1 MIRIMKTTVKI
12 VLWSM
17 LIAGISSLTLTVRA
31 QDVKMSKQDRKEARR
46 ILMETNFKTLDTLL
60 DRRNF
65 VLEANYLQDNEGR
78 RVVVTPLLNFIR
90 VDTTMGVLQTGA
102 SFSSGYNGV
111 GGVTA
116 EGKITNWNLTKDF
129 RNSSYFLRFS
139 LVSNIGNFDISMI
152 INAGNFAQATI
163 TSLSY
168 GRFTWVGHL
177 QPVYNSIIFKGQNS
191 N

>member
-1 MIRIMKTTVKI
+1 MKRKI
-12 VLWSM
+12 K
-17 LIAGISSLTLTVRA
+17 IAGSLLLIFGLSSISFCGKA
-31 QDVKMSKQDRKEARR
+31 QDVKLTRQERDEARK
-46 ILMETNFKTLDTLL
+46 ILMENNFKTLDTLL
-60 DRRNF
+60 NRRNF
-65 VLEANYLQDNEGR
+65 VLEANYLEDNSGR
-78 RVVVTPLLNFIR
+78 RIVVTPLLNFIR
-90 VDTTMGVLQTGA
+90 VDSDKGVLQTGA

-116 EGKITNWNLTKDF
+116 EGTINNWELTKDAK
-129 RNSSYFLRFS
+129 NSSYFLRFS

-168 GRFTWVGHL
+168 GHFIWAGHL
-177 QPVYNSIIFKGQNS
+177 QPVYNSVIFKGQNS